1 MAEYSGTRD
10 VKDPVLAAVTA
21 EADHAEAERALN
33 REMKARGIDPAIVA
47 DPELLTDAS
56 VAYACMVR
64 SKYEMQADGDAYH
77 LRLKEYRKAWEEAL
91 EDLTA
96 AMVTDAVNASGGAG
110 SAVTTLVAR
119 RG

>member
-1 MAEYSGTRD
+1 MAEYSAKSD
-10 VKDPVLAAVTA
+10 VKDPVLAAVTQ

-33 REMKARGIDPAIVA
+33 REMKARGIDPAAIEDA
-47 DPELLTDAS
+47 ELLKDAA

-77 LRLKEYRKAWEEAL
+77 LRLKEYRKAWDEAL
-91 EDLTA
+91 ENLTA
-96 AMVTDAVNASGGAG
+96 AMVADTVDASAG
-110 SAVTTLVAR
+110 KRTFGTIVAE